1 MIEAGHYLELL
12 PIAIV
17 GILAG
22 IVSFFNEEQREDTSN
37 DIRYLLKVALKS
49 VVTSSFLC
57 VIVYATL
64 SATDLPYLARVG
76 IAAAL
81 GFLGIEKALNLAKE
95 LLAFKNGNKESKGG
109 KNE

>member
-12 PIAIV
+12 PIVVV

-37 DIRYLLKVALKS
+37 DMRYLLKVALKS

-57 VIVYATL
+57 AIV
-64 SATDLPYLARVG
+64 
-76 IAAAL
+76 
-81 GFLGIEKALNLAKE
+81 
-95 LLAFKNGNKESKGG
+95 
-109 KNE
+109 